1 MARPSKPIEV
11 IKSEKKSHRTKAEIK
26 QRESAEKSVL
36 TGKRLVESPRVRNN
50 IDAHKEFTNI
60 KKMFEAIDKNDNI
73 YGAVINRYCIITA
86 EVIEMELHRDEVYSM
101 MQDMKSQF
109 EELIHDEVTNIDTRV
124 EYSIE
129 FSRQIN
135 KLSSTYIAIDKQIQA
150 KRSMLLA
157 IEKENIMTV
166 QAALRSIPKQNNEE
180 ESQLMKVLSGGV

>member
-1 MARPSKPIEV
+1 
-11 IKSEKKSHRTKAEIK
+11 
-26 QRESAEKSVL
+26 
-36 TGKRLVESPRVRNN
+36 
-50 IDAHKEFTNI
+50 
-60 KKMFEAIDKNDNI
+60 
-73 YGAVINRYCIITA
+73 
-86 EVIEMELHRDEVYSM
+86 

-124 EYSIE
+124 AYSIE